1 MTARR
6 FAISV
11 LIFVVIIILMSAVAI
26 WLDVGPVA
34 RSAA

>member
-6 FAISV
+6 FAINV

-26 WLDVGPVA
+26 WLNLGPVA
-34 RSAA
+34 SSAA